1 MSGDKK
7 DRGGV
12 VGNRRRRGQDAD
24 RDKNEVSRER
34 QGALLK
40 LRDKDGGATS
50 GSLSQVKDKEDGR
63 MGRDTNTLSYAYHK
77 GQRNHILPFLIIRTR
92 MVGEQSE
99 PPALNFP

>member
-12 VGNRRRRGQDAD
+12 VGNRGRRGQDVD
-24 RDKNEVSRER
+24 RDKNEVSREG

-63 MGRDTNTLSYAYHK
+63 MGRDTKLS
-77 GQRNHILPFLIIRTR
+77 LTLIIMDKGTI
-92 MVGEQSE
+92 SY
-99 PPALNFP
+99 PSLS

>member
-1 MSGDKK
+1 MSGEKK

-12 VGNRRRRGQDAD
+12 VGNNRGRRGRAAD

-50 GSLSQVKDKEDGR
+50 GSLRQVKDKEDER
-63 MGRDTNTLSYAYHK
+63 MRCDITNLHLTLTIKEIGTISYPS
-77 GQRNHILPFLIIRTR
+77 L
-92 MVGEQSE
+92 S
-99 PPALNFP
+99 

>member
-1 MSGDKK
+1 M
-7 DRGGV
+7 
-12 VGNRRRRGQDAD
+12 VGNRRRRGQDSD

-63 MGRDTNTLSYAYHK
+63 MGRDTKLS
-77 GQRNHILPFLIIRTR
+77 LTLIIMDKGTI
-92 MVGEQSE
+92 SY
-99 PPALNFP
+99 PSLS

>member
-1 MSGDKK
+1 MSRDKK

-12 VGNRRRRGQDAD
+12 VGNRGRRGQDVD
-24 RDKNEVSRER
+24 RDKNEVSREG

-63 MGRDTNTLSYAYHK
+63 MGRDTKPSLT
-77 GQRNHILPFLIIRTR
+77 LIIKDKGTI
-92 MVGEQSE
+92 SY
-99 PPALNFP
+99 PSLS

>member
-1 MSGDKK
+1 MSRDKK

-12 VGNRRRRGQDAD
+12 VGNRGRRGQDVD
-24 RDKNEVSRER
+24 RDKNEVSREG

-63 MGRDTNTLSYAYHK
+63 MGRGTKPSLT
-77 GQRNHILPFLIIRTR
+77 LIIKDKGTI
-92 MVGEQSE
+92 SY
-99 PPALNFP
+99 PSLS